1 MTEVQ
6 DCLTRL
12 IDKQSDPQLVIL
24 QQGLNTALQTARSE
38 YFPLRQ
44 AANWLHQIANWLD
57 PENKPARSGPQV
69 QQELE
74 QVLAQADTA
83 SQDHPQLHCFFETIQ
98 RTTDHYAPGLF
109 HSYAIHGLN

>member
-44 AANWLHQIANWLD
+44 AANWLHQIAKFAHFCGLVVGQSHLNIH
-57 PENKPARSGPQV
+57 QM
-69 QQELE
+69 
-74 QVLAQADTA
+74 VLY
-83 SQDHPQLHCFFETIQ
+83 FFFIFMWIPY
-98 RTTDHYAPGLF
+98 RGKSWIALLF
-109 HSYAIHGLN
+109 YV